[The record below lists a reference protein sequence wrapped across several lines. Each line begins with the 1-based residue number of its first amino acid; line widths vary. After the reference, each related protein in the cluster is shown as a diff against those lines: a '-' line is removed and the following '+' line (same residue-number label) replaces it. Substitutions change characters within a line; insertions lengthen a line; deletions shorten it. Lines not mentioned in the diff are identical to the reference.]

1 MEKKEIKFKDVPVWT
16 SQQTIVKILKQVK
29 YHFEPVSE
37 YENTQFVCVTEQEN
51 YNPIKDSFKRIG
63 LKVKKKYSQCPLAI
77 TVCGGYKNQPIVEP
91 IVFTR
96 EDVKRIIADVPENYT
111 GPEIL

>member
-1 MEKKEIKFKDVPVWT
+1 MEEKSINFRDVPVWS

-29 YHFEPVSE
+29 YSFKAVSE
-37 YENTQFVCVTEQEN
+37 YENTQFYCVTEQKE
-51 YNPIKDSFKRIG
+51 YDPVKASLRSFGFKPKD
-63 LKVKKKYSQCPLAI
+63 KYVSCPLAI
-77 TVCGGYKNQPIVEP
+77 TVCGVYNREPLVEP

-96 EDVKRIIADVPENYT
+96 EDVKNIIMDVPENYT